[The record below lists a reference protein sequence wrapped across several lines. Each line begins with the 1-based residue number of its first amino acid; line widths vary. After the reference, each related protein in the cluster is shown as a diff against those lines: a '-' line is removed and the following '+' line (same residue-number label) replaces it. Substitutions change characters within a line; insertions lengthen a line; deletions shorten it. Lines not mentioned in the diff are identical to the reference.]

1 MSVTTS
7 SETAPTQPTQSTPP
21 SQSEVLEAILGHHAA
36 LQQAVA
42 DRAAAVVD
50 AAERL
55 ADVTPHRDA
64 FVELLREEVLPHAV
78 AEEQTL
84 YRVGATLAP
93 SRLLVGSMV
102 MEHRRL
108 MALVDN
114 LEAARTPVAM
124 AANALAVRVLFEAHL
139 AKENDQL
146 LPTLVLE
153 RVDLAGLLEGMHEI
167 LGEAAGHQQEQGG
180 CGCGGCGCG
189 ADDEATGEAHHGD
202 LDVRSLPH
210 AARHERIFGVVSQ
223 LVPGEAFVLAN
234 DHDPKPLRYQL
245 EAQNP
250 GKITWDYLEQGPELW
265 RVQIGRI

>member
-7 SETAPTQPTQSTPP
+7 SPEATS
-21 SQSEVLEAILGHHAA
+21 SQSQTLEAILGHHAQLSA
-36 LQQAVA
+36 AVA
-42 DRAAAVVD
+42 ARSAAVVD

-55 ADVTPHRDA
+55 ADVTPHRDS
-64 FVELLREEVLPHAV
+64 FVELLREEVLPHAI

-84 YRVGATLAP
+84 YRVGLTLAAGRP
-93 SRLLVGSMV
+93 LVAAMIA
-102 MEHRRL
+102 EHRRL
-108 MALVDN
+108 QALVDQ
-114 LEAARTPVAM
+114 LAAARTPVAM
-124 AANALAVRVLFEAHL
+124 ASNALAVRVLFDAHL

-146 LPTLVLE
+146 LPALVLE

-167 LGEAAGHQQEQGG
+167 LGEAAGHEQQHGG

-189 ADDEATGEAHHGD
+189 ADGEATGEAHPGD
-202 LDVRSLPH
+202 LDVRALPH
-210 AARHERIFGVVSQ
+210 SARHERIFGMVAQ
-223 LVPGEAFVLAN
+223 LVRGEAFVLAN

-250 GKITWDYLEQGPELW
+250 GQISWDYLEQGPELW

>member
-1 MSVTTS
+1 MSVTTP
-7 SETAPTQPTQSTPP
+7 ESTTTP
-21 SQSEVLEAILGHHAA
+21 SQSQTLEAILGHHAQLSA
-36 LQQAVA
+36 AVA
-42 DRAAAVVD
+42 ARATDVVD

-84 YRVGATLAP
+84 YDVGSTLAA
-93 SRLLVGSMV
+93 SRLLVVAMV
-102 MEHRRL
+102 AEHRRL
-108 MALVDN
+108 QALIDE
-114 LEAARTPVAM
+114 LAAARTPVRM
-124 AANALAVRVLFEAHL
+124 AATALAVRVLFEAHL

-153 RVDLAGLLEGMHEI
+153 RINLAGLLDGMHEI
-167 LGEAAGHQQEQGG
+167 LGAAAGDHEAEQGG

-189 ADDEATGEAHHGD
+189 GGADEATGQAHPGD
-202 LDVRSLPH
+202 LDVRTLPH
-210 AARHERIFGVVSQ
+210 AARHERIFGMVAQ
-223 LVPGEAFVLAN
+223 LAPGEAFVLAN
-234 DHDPKPLRYQL
+234 DHDPKPLHYQL

-250 GKITWDYLEQGPELW
+250 GQISWDYLEQGPQLW

>member
-1 MSVTTS
+1 MSVTTPES
-7 SETAPTQPTQSTPP
+7 TTAP
-21 SQSEVLEAILGHHAA
+21 SQSETLAAILGHHAQLSA
-36 LQQAVA
+36 AVSA
-42 DRAAAVVD
+42 RAAAVVD

-64 FVELLREEVLPHAV
+64 FVELLRDEVLPHAV

-84 YRVGATLAP
+84 YRAGATLAP

-108 MALVDN
+108 MALVDD
-114 LEAARTPVAM
+114 LEAARTPVGM
-124 AANALAVRVLFEAHL
+124 AANALAVRVLFEAH
-139 AKENDQL
+139 
-146 LPTLVLE
+146 
-153 RVDLAGLLEGMHEI
+153 R
-167 LGEAAGHQQEQGG
+167 
-180 CGCGGCGCG
+180 
-189 ADDEATGEAHHGD
+189 GD

-250 GKITWDYLEQGPELW
+250 GQITWDYLEQGPELW